1 MTATTSDIP
10 EIRRPDAAGGPAA
23 TDRVPATR
31 LIRVELR
38 KLVDTR
44 AGAWLLVLIA
54 LVTAAY
60 VIVYLFATDA
70 SGLTFEHFVDATVLP
85 QSVLLPVL
93 GIMAVTTEWTQ
104 RTSLVTHTLE
114 PGRHRVVAAKFA
126 ATAVLGFLA
135 VVLALAVAAVAN
147 ILGAALRHG
156 DGSWAYGAGGL
167 RDTALLQLLSLVQ
180 GLAFGMLLMNTAAA
194 IVLYFIV
201 PGAVNLMF
209 SMVGSLKDAAGWI
222 DLGRSQAPLM
232 DHSIAGIEWLH
243 LLATTVLWL
252 LLPLAAGMVRL
263 LRREIK

>member
-10 EIRRPDAAGGPAA
+10 EIRRPGAAGGPSA
-23 TDRVPATR
+23 TDRIPATR

-44 AGAWLLVLIA
+44 AGGWLLVLIA
-54 LVTAAY
+54 VVTAAN

-114 PGRHRVVAAKFA
+114 PERRRVVAAKFA

-156 DGSWAYGAGGL
+156 DGSWAFGAGAL

-180 GLAFGMLLMNTAAA
+180 GLAFGMLVMNTAAA
-194 IVLYFIV
+194 VVLYFIA
-201 PGAVNLMF
+201 PGAVNLVF
-209 SMVGSLKDAAGWI
+209 TTVGSLEDAAGWI
-222 DLGRSQAPLM
+222 DLGTSQAPLM
-232 DHSIAGIEWLH
+232 DHSIAGIQWLQ